1 MPESNVIDDPKTA
14 PQKSPPKLEKL
25 PPFHLVLHNDD
36 VNDMGHVV
44 DSLTT
49 VTPVGTAD
57 ARKIMLTAHFHGR
70 AVVMTTHR
78 ERAELYRDR
87 LRSKSLVATVEPA
100 E

>member
-1 MPESNVIDDPKTA
+1 MPESSVIDRPQTA
-14 PQKSPPKLEKL
+14 PAKAPPKADKL
-25 PPFHLVLHNDD
+25 PPFHVVLHNDD

-44 DSLTT
+44 EALMT
-49 VTPVGTAD
+49 VTPVATTD

>member
-1 MPESNVIDDPKTA
+1 MSDSRVMDNTRTTPSTA
-14 PQKSPPKLEKL
+14 PPKLDRL

-36 VNDMGHVV
+36 VNDMGQVV
-44 DSLTT
+44 DALTA
-49 VTPVGTAD
+49 VTPVRESD
-57 ARKIMLTAHFHGR
+57 ARKIMITAHFCGQ

-87 LRSKSLVATVEPA
+87 LRSKFLIATVEPA

>member
-1 MPESNVIDDPKTA
+1 MSDA
-14 PQKSPPKLEKL
+14 PVMDNPRTSPSTTPPKVDRL

-44 DSLTT
+44 DALTS
-49 VTPVGTAD
+49 VTPVRQSD
-57 ARKIMLTAHFHGR
+57 AQKIMITAHFRGW
-70 AVVMTTHR
+70 AIVMTTHR

-87 LRSKSLVATVEPA
+87 LRSKALVATVEPA

>member
-1 MPESNVIDDPKTA
+1 MSDSQVVDDTKTSPSTA
-14 PQKSPPKLEKL
+14 PPKLDQL

-36 VNDMGHVV
+36 VNDMGHVI

-49 VTPVGTAD
+49 VTPVREPE
-57 ARKIMLTAHFHGR
+57 ARKIMITAHFRGR

-87 LRSKSLVATVEPA
+87 LRSKALVATVEPA
-100 E
+100 D